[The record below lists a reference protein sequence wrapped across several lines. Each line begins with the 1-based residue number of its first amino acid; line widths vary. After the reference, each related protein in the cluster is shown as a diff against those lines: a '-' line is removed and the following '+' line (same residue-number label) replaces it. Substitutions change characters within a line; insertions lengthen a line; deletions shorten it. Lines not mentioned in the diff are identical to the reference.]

1 MFVNLPGSKI
11 DLKNS
16 PLILKLLTPKIQTFI
31 EEHKLDDPNRLL
43 LKYKIVDDVPVSIIV
58 DQIKGRK
65 KAKEKLPTWYKNAQ
79 TVFPPS
85 INIEQSSSEQTAQ
98 YKREI
103 IANVLENERLVNRM
117 LDLTGGFGVD
127 SFFLSK
133 LFNEAYFVEN
143 DKNLIDIAIHNH
155 HQLGSDNFYYFNTSA
170 EEFLTSSTMCFDF
183 IYLDPT
189 RRSKGNEKIFS
200 LNQCEPNV
208 VLLQEKIWKIT
219 ENFLIKTSPLLD
231 IQQGLKELKYVKK
244 VYVISLRNE
253 CKELLF
259 LCQKNFDSEPIIE
272 AIDLAD
278 RSKSL
283 SFLFSAERNTEVQYS
298 DPLKYLYEPNA
309 SILKSGAFK
318 TVASLFNVSKIHP
331 NTHLYTSDKFLK
343 NFPGRTFEIESLV
356 KDDVRILREFFP
368 DGKANVI
375 TRNYSASVDEL
386 RKTTKLT
393 DGGEKFLIAF
403 SGVKKKFL
411 VVAKKL
417 NGL

>member
-1 MFVNLPGSKI
+1 M
-11 DLKNS
+11 
-16 PLILKLLTPKIQTFI
+16 ILKLLTPKIQTFI

-79 TVFPPS
+79 TIFPPS
-85 INIEQSSSEQTAQ
+85 INIEQSSSEQTAH
-98 YKREI
+98 YKAEVI
-103 IANVLENERLVNRM
+103 TNVLGNERALNRM

-183 IYLDPT
+183 IYLDPS
-189 RRSKGNEKIFS
+189 RRSKGNQKIFS
-200 LNQCEPNV
+200 LNQCEPDV
-208 VLLQEKIWKIT
+208 GLLQETIWKIT

-356 KDDVRILREFFP
+356 KDAVRILREFFP

-386 RKTTKLT
+386 RKKTKLT

>member
-1 MFVNLPGSKI
+1 M
-11 DLKNS
+11 
-16 PLILKLLTPKIQTFI
+16 ILKLLTPKIQNFI
-31 EEHKLDDPNRLL
+31 EEHKLDDPNGLL
-43 LKYKIVDDVPVSIIV
+43 LKYKIVDDVAVSIIV

-65 KAKEKLPTWYKNAQ
+65 KAKEKLPTWFKNAQ
-79 TVFPPS
+79 IIFPPS
-85 INIEQSSSEQTAQ
+85 INMEQSSSEQTAQ
-98 YKREI
+98 YKAEI
-103 IANVLENERLVNRM
+103 LTRIWGNGRALNRM

-133 LFNEAYFVEN
+133 FFNKVYFVEP
-143 DKNLIDIAIHNH
+143 DENLIEIATHNH
-155 HQLGSDNFYYFNTSA
+155 HQLGSDTFYYFNTSA
-170 EEFLTSSTMCFDF
+170 EEFLTSSTMSFDF
-183 IYLDPT
+183 IYLDPS
-189 RRSKGNEKIFS
+189 RRSKGNQKVFS
-200 LNQCEPNV
+200 LTQCEPNAI
-208 VLLQEKIWKIT
+208 LLQERIWKIT

-231 IQQGLKELKYVKK
+231 IQQGLKELKYVKR
-244 VYVISLRNE
+244 VYVISFQNE

-272 AIDLAD
+272 AIDIAD
-278 RSKSL
+278 REKSL
-283 SFLFSAERNTEVQYS
+283 AFLFSNERDTEVNYS
-298 DPLKYLYEPNA
+298 APLKYLYEPNA

-318 TVASLFNVSKIHP
+318 TVASLFKMPKIHP

-343 NFPGRTFEIESLV
+343 NFPGRIFEIESLT
-356 KDDVRILREFFP
+356 KNDPKILREFFP

-386 RKTTKLT
+386 RKKTRLT

-411 VVAKKL
+411 AVAKKL

>member
-1 MFVNLPGSKI
+1 M
-11 DLKNS
+11 
-16 PLILKLLTPKIQTFI
+16 ILKLHSPKIQIFI
-31 EEHKLDDPNRLL
+31 EEHKLDDPIGLL
-43 LKYKIVDDVPVSIIV
+43 LKYKIVDDVPISIIV

-79 TVFPPS
+79 TIFPPS
-85 INIEQSSSEQTAQ
+85 INMEQSSSEKTAH
-98 YKREI
+98 YKAEI
-103 IANVLENERLVNRM
+103 ITNVLENERAINRM

-133 LFNEAYFVEN
+133 LFTEVYFVEP
-143 DKNLIDIAIHNH
+143 DKNLIEIAIHNH

-170 EEFLTSSTMCFDF
+170 EEFLISSTMSFDF
-183 IYLDPT
+183 IYLDPS
-189 RRSKGNEKIFS
+189 RRSKGNQKVFS
-200 LNQCEPNV
+200 LAQCEPNV
-208 VLLQEKIWKIT
+208 VLLQDSIWKIT
-219 ENFLIKTSPLLD
+219 ESFLIKTSPLLD
-231 IQQGLKELKYVKK
+231 IQQGLKELKCVKR
-244 VYVISLRNE
+244 VYVISFQNE

-272 AIDLAD
+272 AIDIAD
-278 RSKSL
+278 REKSL
-283 SFLFSAERNTEVQYS
+283 AFLFSAERDTEVNYS

-318 TVASLFNVSKIHP
+318 TVGSLFKVPKIHP
-331 NTHLYTSDKFLK
+331 NTHLYTSDKFLE

-356 KDDVRILREFFP
+356 KDDSKILRGFFP
-368 DGKANVI
+368 DRKANVI
-375 TRNYSASVDEL
+375 SRNYSASVDEL
-386 RKTTKLT
+386 RKKTKLT

-411 VVAKKL
+411 AVAKKL